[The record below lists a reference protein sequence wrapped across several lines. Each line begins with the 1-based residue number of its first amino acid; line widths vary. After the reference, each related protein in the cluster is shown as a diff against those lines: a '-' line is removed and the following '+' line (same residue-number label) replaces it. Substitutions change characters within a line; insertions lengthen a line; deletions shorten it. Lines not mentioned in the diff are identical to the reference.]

1 MIARRRLEQPRTPE
15 PWGGGPRH
23 DIVWESQRP
32 GSTSMDLTMSHAP
45 KRSALSLFTFIVL
58 ASSAG
63 CASAS
68 TEGATQNFS
77 CEIPKGDAGGSGEGA
92 VEVRDGEVQSVD
104 VQTYFPGLP
113 GNLGYSC
120 TLQARRGDGESSW
133 TVDGAETTV
142 EFIWPD
148 HDSIKIVPLPGGY
161 KIDLSKTRSSF
172 CGAGAA
178 LPEEMTILGTGAQ
191 CRAVWNE

>member
-1 MIARRRLEQPRTPE
+1 
-15 PWGGGPRH
+15 
-23 DIVWESQRP
+23 
-32 GSTSMDLTMSHAP
+32 MDVTMSHAP

-58 ASSAG
+58 ASSTG

-68 TEGATQNFS
+68 TEGATQNLS
-77 CEIPKGDAGGSGEGA
+77 CEIPKGDSGGSGDAA

-113 GNLGYSC
+113 GKPGYSC
-120 TLQARRGDGESSW
+120 TLQATRSDGESTW

-142 EFIWPD
+142 EFIWPE